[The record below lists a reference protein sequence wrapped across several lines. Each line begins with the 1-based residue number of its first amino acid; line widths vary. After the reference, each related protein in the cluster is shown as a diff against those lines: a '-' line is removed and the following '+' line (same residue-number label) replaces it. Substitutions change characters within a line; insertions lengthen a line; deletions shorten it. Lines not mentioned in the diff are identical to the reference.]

1 MPFTP
6 RDIDL
11 SDAYEKALADHVGSP
26 DALVLATMNYS
37 SSSTE
42 QRGFLL
48 AVPGIDEP
56 MLVGASV
63 WKGMGDQPYL
73 RVKELGTVSVMTRRR
88 LPAELQRALEL
99 DRADDAS
106 LAEAAGGDHASK
118 LWYDGLGREAG
129 CLVRS
134 VTPGSA
140 DPVTLSFVGQWMEGN
155 AYVSEVIGSATA
167 TELRELVMA
176 EFDVNLSRSAS

>member
-1 MPFTP
+1 MAFLH

-26 DALVLATMNYS
+26 DAIVLATMTYS

-48 AVPGIDEP
+48 AVPSVDEP
-56 MLVGASV
+56 MLVGAAV

-73 RVKELGTVSVMTRRR
+73 RVKELAPVSVMTRRR
-88 LPAELQRALEL
+88 LPAELQRPLEL
-99 DRADDAS
+99 HRADDAS
-106 LAEAAGGDHASK
+106 IAGAAGGDHASK
-118 LWYDGLGREAG
+118 LWYDGLGREAA

-134 VTPGSA
+134 VSPGST
-140 DPVTLSFVGQWMEGN
+140 DPVTISFVGQWMEGDQ
-155 AYVSEVIGSATA
+155 YVSEVLSSASA
-167 TELRELVMA
+167 TELRELIEA
-176 EFDVNLSRSAS
+176 EFSVALAR

>member
-1 MPFTP
+1 MTFTH

-26 DALVLATMNYS
+26 DAIVLATMPYS

-48 AVPGIDEP
+48 AVPSVDEP
-56 MLVGASV
+56 VLVGATV

-73 RVKELGTVSVMTRRR
+73 RVEELAPVSVMTRRR
-88 LPAELQRALEL
+88 LPVELQRPLEL

-106 LAEAAGGDHASK
+106 IAEAAGGDHASK
-118 LWYDGLGREAG
+118 LWYDGLGREAA

-134 VTPGSA
+134 VSPGSA
-140 DPVTLSFVGQWMEGN
+140 DPVTISFVGQWMEGN
-155 AYVSEVIGSATA
+155 HYVSEVLSSASA
-167 TELRELVMA
+167 TELRDLIES
-176 EFDVNLSRSAS
+176 EFTVKLKS

>member
-1 MPFTP
+1 MPFLH

-11 SDAYEKALADHVGSP
+11 SDAYEKALAEHVGSP
-26 DALVLATMNYS
+26 DALVLATMTYS

-48 AVPGIDEP
+48 AVPSVDEP
-56 MLVGASV
+56 VLVGAAV

-73 RVKELGTVSVMTRRR
+73 RVEELGSVSVMTRRR
-88 LPAELQRALEL
+88 LPAELQRPLEL
-99 DRADDAS
+99 HRADDAS
-106 LAEAAGGDHASK
+106 IAEAAGGDHASK
-118 LWYDGLGREAG
+118 LWYAGLGREAA

-134 VTPGSA
+134 VSPGAA

-155 AYVSEVIGSATA
+155 EYVSEVISSAA
-167 TELRELVMA
+167 AAELRELVFA
-176 EFDVNLSRSAS
+176 EFDVDLGRSAP